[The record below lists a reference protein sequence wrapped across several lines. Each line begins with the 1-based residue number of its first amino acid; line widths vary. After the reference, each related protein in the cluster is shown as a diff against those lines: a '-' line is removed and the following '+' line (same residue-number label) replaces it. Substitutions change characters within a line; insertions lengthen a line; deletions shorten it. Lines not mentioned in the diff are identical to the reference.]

1 MSGRVV
7 RFVMR
12 WWLVVVGCVG
22 CATESCPIPA
32 TEPLALVQ
40 SAQTNSNR
48 GLVFAQPVGA
58 CHLIVVVGGAAHDA
72 RNGSYAAIPGTP
84 VSYVSASLPGVT
96 EIPVF
101 DQLSAWELSGLAMP
115 ELDGVATH
123 FAPQNQLPTF
133 AGATLTTTRDDELA
147 IAVAMGG
154 GGASAPFIDEPGTS
168 SGVAYAVIPARG
180 TVLAPTWAR
189 TSNTQTTDWLITF
202 KSGW

>member
-1 MSGRVV
+1 MRTPTTWKTMSPTVK
-7 RFVMR
+7 
-12 WWLVVVGCVG
+12 
-22 CATESCPIPA
+22 
-32 TEPLALVQ
+32 LA
-40 SAQTNSNR
+40 N
-48 GLVFAQPVGA
+48 
-58 CHLIVVVGGAAHDA
+58 
-72 RNGSYAAIPGTP
+72 
-84 VSYVSASLPGVT
+84 ASWT
-96 EIPVF
+96 
-101 DQLSAWELSGLAMP
+101 SS
-115 ELDGVATH
+115 TH